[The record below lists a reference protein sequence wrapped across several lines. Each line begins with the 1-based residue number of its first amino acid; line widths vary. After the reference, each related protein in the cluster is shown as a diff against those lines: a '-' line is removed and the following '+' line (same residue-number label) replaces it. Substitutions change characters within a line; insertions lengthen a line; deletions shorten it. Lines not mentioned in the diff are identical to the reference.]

1 MRKLPIILAAATLF
15 TSCASQTLIK
25 SNPEGAKVFIQDAY
39 VGVTPF
45 AYSDTKIVGSTTNI
59 RLEKEG
65 YSPLV
70 TTFSR
75 NEKADVGAII
85 GGVFVLFPFLWT
97 MKYDKERMYDLQ
109 PIAGGSTKAS
119 DTTISNNS
127 TLKEKLEELKKL
139 FDDKLITK
147 EEYEKQKEAL
157 LNKYAL

>member
-1 MRKLPIILAAATLF
+1 MRKLSIVLAAATLL

-39 VGVTPF
+39 VGTTPY
-45 AYSDTKIVGSTTNI
+45 AYKDTKIVGSKTNI
-59 RLEKEG
+59 RIEKEG
-65 YSPLV
+65 YSPLS

-75 NEKADVGAII
+75 NERADVGAII

-109 PIAGGSTKAS
+109 PLATANSTPAA
-119 DTTISNNS
+119 TTISNNA
-127 TLKEKLEELKKL
+127 TLKEKLEELKNL
-139 FDDKLITK
+139 FEDNLITK

-157 LNKYAL
+157 LNKHAL